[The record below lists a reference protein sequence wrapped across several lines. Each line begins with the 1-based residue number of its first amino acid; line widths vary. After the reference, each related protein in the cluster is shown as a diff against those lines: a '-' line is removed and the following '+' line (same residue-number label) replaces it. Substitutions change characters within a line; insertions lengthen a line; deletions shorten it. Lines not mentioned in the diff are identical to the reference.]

1 MLRSLTDK
9 SVLLAASRCGDLI
22 VRNGAAFRALE
33 VCEPF
38 SGCITSNNIKQKAS
52 VVTPGS
58 PRWMASSSSEQ
69 EATTTGGAETIDE
82 IRSRI
87 FGNHLGDGIRSG
99 RKVLARPLLGPAITS
114 YYPKDWFAGDP
125 LLVDLAAER

>member
-1 MLRSLTDK
+1 MNHFLD
-9 SVLLAASRCGDLI
+9 VLHQI
-22 VRNGAAFRALE
+22 
-33 VCEPF
+33 
-38 SGCITSNNIKQKAS
+38 ISNKKHLWSHQG
-52 VVTPGS
+52 VHDGWPLH
-58 PRWMASSSSEQ
+58 SSEQ